1 MYGMRAQLLLSLV
14 PRALFVV
21 AFAGTF
27 SGSLFAISGC
37 SSCDKSREVPFGLD
51 KQPAEAEHEEAEP
64 EAAVFAPIES
74 LTLDRGTDRLRFQ
87 ELDYRVPGSAIHL
100 ALEFAGEQAGDDAD
114 AAAFILESDET
125 HYRLKILKPRAGSL
139 EASEL
144 ARLERGEDCA
154 FKAGKLSLPVR
165 THLLYSLT
173 EECAFGE
180 GSAGGIVDLLP
191 SPRVRKAIRID
202 APGAEAE
209 ASFAVALEGVDH
221 DEDGYLDLIAMI
233 EGAGLE
239 PIRLSWLNRPGGFM
253 LVDLEPKQSLER
265 LEEMGKSAVEP
276 AIAASAARSLLSL
289 SSALCRESDAPRL
302 IIDEHRGLPCGKNYA
317 RIAEGLIVGE
327 LLLRGEIDAA
337 LSLARELRERGDEE
351 LNGILRAAFKLLPAS
366 AITLRKLELPSPPN
380 ESAWLRGLAFGEDGS
395 ILVGGASPARV
406 DLSGDEPSLSPL
418 EEAPFPSRDLLDRFG
433 LTSIENAC
441 YGSRLGVRALR
452 SADGE
457 PLRTKLIP
465 IDDGGG
471 CAPGAAPVEPWEIVG
486 WAPQGIVVERGSSR
500 RIIPLNVEA
509 SPSGQPFDLGE
520 DEPLPSP
527 ILGPRVSRDG
537 ETRLVVIP
545 SAILILREGRN
556 NLVIRHEAWITS
568 GDAASEPPEIR
579 AAAISPDGD
588 RVAAIVGG
596 ELYFGK
602 LSGR

>member
-1 MYGMRAQLLLSLV
+1 MHGMRAQPLLSLV
-14 PRALFVV
+14 LRALFVAACAG
-21 AFAGTF
+21 AFG
-27 SGSLFAISGC
+27 GSLLGISGC
-37 SSCDKSREVPFGLD
+37 SNCEKSREVPFGLD

-64 EAAVFAPIES
+64 EAAVFTPIES

-100 ALEFAGEQAGDDAD
+100 ALELGAEQAGDDAD

-125 HYRLKILKPRAGSL
+125 HYRLKMLKPRAGSL

-165 THLLYSLT
+165 THLLYSFT

-180 GSAGGIVDLLP
+180 GSAGGIVDLIP

-202 APGAEAE
+202 APGAEGE
-209 ASFAVALEGVDH
+209 ASFAVGLEGVDH
-221 DEDGYLDLIAMI
+221 DEDGYLDLIALI

-351 LNGILRAAFKLLPAS
+351 LNGILGAAFKLLPAS
-366 AITLRKLELPSPPN
+366 AITLRQLELPSPPN

-406 DLSGDEPSLSPL
+406 DLSGDEPSVSPI

-500 RIIPLNVEA
+500 RIVPLDVEA
-509 SPSGQPFDLGE
+509 APSGQPFDLGE

-556 NLVIRHEAWITS
+556 NLVIRHEAWVTS
-568 GDAASEPPEIR
+568 DDAASEPPEIR